1 MLYRIFGHSFKANN
15 NIFTLSEPIENKSSS
30 ALENLKVSKVFL
42 PTAIGIAVVIWLMS
56 RQLDLSELSKLDKS
70 GPTLF
75 WIGMAI
81 FMYVLR
87 HLFYAWRLRIM
98 TDNAFSWPKA
108 IQLIFIWEFSSA
120 VSPTS
125 VGGAGVAFFLLSQE
139 KLSGGKTISVVLYS
153 MVVDTMFFVLSLP
166 ILYFILGPIM
176 IRPGMASFSEID
188 GYGVTFITVLLFM
201 VGYGSIFF
209 YGLFIKPRA
218 IKRLLILISRFPL
231 LKRFKDDLRKTA
243 SDVVMTSKD
252 MKTKHW
258 SFHAKAFGATV
269 GAWLVRFFAI
279 NCLILALVANIQP
292 TIYDQ
297 LIMLARGEA
306 MHTITS
312 FSPTPGAAGIAEY
325 LFGGFYSDYI
335 PVGIAVLIALIWRLI
350 SYYTYLIAGAIIIP
364 IWFRSILLRRK
375 ADGEL
380 KP

>member
-1 MLYRIFGHSFKANN
+1 
-15 NIFTLSEPIENKSSS
+15 
-30 ALENLKVSKVFL
+30 
-42 PTAIGIAVVIWLMS
+42 
-56 RQLDLSELSKLDKS
+56 
-70 GPTLF
+70 
-75 WIGMAI
+75 
-81 FMYVLR
+81 
-87 HLFYAWRLRIM
+87 M